1 MIHHLSFSVA
11 NIARA
16 AAFYDAILAPLG
28 YRRVY
33 DSDNFIGYG
42 TEDGKDKF
50 AIWETPEKVVAPAR
64 GFHLAFAA
72 PSREAV
78 NGFYEAAVGHGGK
91 DRGAPGL
98 RENYG
103 PHYFAA
109 FVIDPDGYHI
119 EAVNNE
125 LPE

>member
-1 MIHHLSFSVA
+1 MLHHLSFAVA
-11 NIARA
+11 DINRA
-16 AAFYDAILAPLG
+16 SAFYDAVLAPLG

-33 DSDNFIGYG
+33 VSDNFIGYG

-50 AIWETPEKVVAPAR
+50 AVWETPDPVTAPAR

-72 PSREAV
+72 PNR
-78 NGFYEAAVGHGGK
+78 AAVDAFYTEAMAHGGSS
-91 DRGAPGL
+91 RGAPGL

-103 PHYFAA
+103 PLYYAA

-119 EAVNNE
+119 EAVINE
-125 LPE
+125 PV